1 MQYILKLF
9 ILFISLAI
17 FSCGKSKDDLE
28 VYEKVDPPSLTEDQ
42 VKDIIKDELKTLTR
56 NFKSDLAGNQKDIKK
71 ELVLDNKPIIFDP
84 KFKESLEKCNLCAIE
99 NKTKSNHQD
108 NERTLH

>member
-71 ELVLDNKPIIFDP
+71 EIKRLRSDLKKSDKNYEDNLETLKNDLT
-84 KFKESLEKCNLCAIE
+84 KFLSSL
-99 NKTKSNHQD
+99 
-108 NERTLH
+108 